1 MAHLITIFI
10 AAILTHNIALTY
22 LLGMCPF
29 VSLSR
34 SVKTAMGMIGKI
46 SPELRLPLCPMLP
59 ENEKRLEKALKEY
72 KLI

>member
-1 MAHLITIFI
+1 MAHLLTIFI

-34 SVKTAMGMIGKI
+34 SSKTAFGMSIAYWGCVR
-46 SPELRLPLCPMLP
+46 SFRCPAAPRRPLG
-59 ENEKRLEKALKEY
+59 
-72 KLI
+72 